1 MAENSEYLDVVGFI
15 EMGREKKR
23 KPVTIGYAY
32 RNNKGDLSVQLTSIP
47 VGGSWDGSLV
57 IQKRRERDDQP
68 RGGGS
73 SYGTSG
79 HGASAKHAVTPERD
93 DFDDRGGLPF

>member
-1 MAENSEYLDVVGFI
+1 MSDEKEYLDVVGFI
-15 EMGREKKR
+15 EQGREKKR

-32 RNNKGDLSVQLTSIP
+32 KNNKGDLSVQLQSIP

-68 RGGGS
+68 RTGGGS
-73 SYGTSG
+73 SDGGTSG
-79 HGASAKHAVTPERD
+79 YGASAKHAVTPERD
-93 DFDDRGGLPF
+93 ESDLPF